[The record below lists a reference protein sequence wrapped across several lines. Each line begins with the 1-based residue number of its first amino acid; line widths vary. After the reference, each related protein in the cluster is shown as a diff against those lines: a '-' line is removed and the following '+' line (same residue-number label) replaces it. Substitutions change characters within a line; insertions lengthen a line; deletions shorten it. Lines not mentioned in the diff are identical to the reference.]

1 MYLRTQ
7 GSRRGGVDGLAAV
20 GRTDRAYIRWIQH
33 ALNTASNAALAV
45 DGIMGPRT
53 RAALRLFQLRHG
65 LRPDGIPGPLTE
77 RAIAAVGA
85 APRPAPTAPAVPVR
99 AGPAAGCPEPSRSA
113 VDRCLR
119 PGTQTCPAIPDL
131 LCVPEVDGI
140 PFEFPDAVR
149 RDSVSGL
156 TVVTRRTSNVPQ
168 RFTPPV
174 RDALIAFV
182 TIMRRFGM
190 PIEAI
195 LTFGSLYCRCVTGT
209 DTLSNHSFGDAIDI
223 VGVRW
228 PPFGGPASRLRETI
242 VHNYADTG
250 ERALL
255 RRINACLRLSF
266 ATVIDYHR
274 DDHRDHFHCDMNRGR
289 GRVPRGTSTMVFVQ
303 EALTLVLGRS
313 IPASGRLD
321 ALTQQALQD
330 VTGLD
335 RLAVTN
341 PTVMNR
347 ALDSLFTRVAAGS

>member
-1 MYLRTQ
+1 
-7 GSRRGGVDGLAAV
+7 
-20 GRTDRAYIRWIQH
+20 
-33 ALNTASNAALAV
+33 
-45 DGIMGPRT
+45 
-53 RAALRLFQLRHG
+53 
-65 LRPDGIPGPLTE
+65 
-77 RAIAAVGA
+77 
-85 APRPAPTAPAVPVR
+85 
-99 AGPAAGCPEPSRSA
+99 
-113 VDRCLR
+113 
-119 PGTQTCPAIPDL
+119 
-131 LCVPEVDGI
+131 VPEVDGI

-347 ALDSLFTRVAAGS
+347 AMDSLFTRVAAGS